1 MTNGHPNFPVLILL
15 GARASPVTANSSPRN
30 VIVIPL
36 TISAEPEVS
45 PNANTRLNSGAKMVT
60 PVLNAGVDLSPG
72 HILRPHRKAS
82 VINGVGDGALTDAD
96 FRGCRWIE
104 GDPTPSRRGMFCG
117 SPVASGESWCAKH
130 RRVVFW

>member
-1 MTNGHPNFPVLILL
+1 L
-15 GARASPVTANSSPRN
+15 SS
-30 VIVIPL
+30 PL

-60 PVLNAGVDLSPG
+60 PVLNAGVDLPPG
-72 HILRPHRKAS
+72 HILRPQGKAP